1 MAKEGNTI
9 QSVDRAIEI
18 LRCFE
23 KNEELGVTEIGKMV
37 DLHKSTAFN
46 LISTLEKAG
55 LLAKDEGASKYK
67 LGSELFRLGTFVNSN
82 LRKMCRPYLEKLVAE
97 YSETVNLVARNG
109 DMVIY
114 LEKIESPHS
123 MRISTD
129 EGSKLPLHSTAVGKS
144 IMATLPEEEILKV
157 IGEIEFCKFTEN
169 TISGADELLIQIRDI
184 KGKGY
189 AEDIQE
195 YEIGLTCVAASIKDH
210 TGVASYAISV
220 SGPHSR
226 MTEEVR
232 EKIGKTLVEYTS
244 ELSKKMGYY
253 K

>member
-1 MAKEGNTI
+1 M
-9 QSVDRAIEI
+9 
-18 LRCFE
+18 
-23 KNEELGVTEIGKMV
+23 
-37 DLHKSTAFN
+37 
-46 LISTLEKAG
+46 
-55 LLAKDEGASKYK
+55 
-67 LGSELFRLGTFVNSN
+67 
-82 LRKMCRPYLEKLVAE
+82 AE